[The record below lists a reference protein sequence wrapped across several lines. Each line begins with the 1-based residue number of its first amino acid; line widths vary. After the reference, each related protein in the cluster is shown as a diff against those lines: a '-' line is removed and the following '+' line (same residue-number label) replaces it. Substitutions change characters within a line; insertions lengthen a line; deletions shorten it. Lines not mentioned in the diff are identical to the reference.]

1 MPTLSLHQGGTGRAQ
16 GYGNDERANRRLYF
30 EGARWKKRPKCRC
43 RDKLSGDCR
52 NLLIY
57 WKRGVNCAV
66 LTTHALSFVVTNQ
79 ETNLQQRAQ
88 SPPAPHASLNASPN
102 ASPNAIPDPAP
113 KVKPRAVPRERMDP
127 VRQKQAVAPRDAEMT
142 IHDKTTS
149 SLTVMNDL
157 RSRFPVSWVEL

>member
-1 MPTLSLHQGGTGRAQ
+1 MGMTNAQIGAFILKAQDEKKDQRAAAGTSSRVTVEICSYIGGG
-16 GYGNDERANRRLYF
+16 GKLLCIKLY
-30 EGARWKKRPKCRC
+30 RK
-43 RDKLSGDCR
+43 
-52 NLLIY
+52 
-57 WKRGVNCAV
+57 GV
-66 LTTHALSFVVTNQ
+66 THAFSFFVTKQ
-79 ETNLQQRAQ
+79 ETNLQERPQR
-88 SPPAPHASLNASPN
+88 PPAPH

-113 KVKPRAVPRERMDP
+113 KAKPRAMPHERMDP